1 VTAAVWREF
10 ERATALIN
18 RVRDY
23 GLVHPDATVEDV
35 LTALEEPATADNTLY
50 AGTGLFMAV
59 QAQERAARAG
69 LAQVPLGEEMKPDE
83 KEGSTMD
90 FDPDEL
96 KWFKSSYSAAGACV
110 EVAYLPDGAG
120 VALRDSKTPSRQPHF
135 FARDEWG
142 AFIDGAKTGEFDLP

>member
-1 VTAAVWREF
+1 VTAVWREF

-23 GLVHPDATVEDV
+23 GLVHPDATVDGV
-35 LTALEEPATADNTLY
+35 LTALQEEATADNTLY

-59 QAQERAARAG
+59 QAQECAARAG

-96 KWFKSSYSAAGACV
+96 EWFKSSFSAAGACV
-110 EVAYLPDGAG
+110 EVAHLPDGAG
-120 VALRDSKTPSRQPHF
+120 VALRDSSTPSRQPHF
-135 FARDEWG
+135 FGPDDWN
-142 AFIDGAKTGEFDLP
+142 AFVAGVKAGEFDLP

>member
-1 VTAAVWREF
+1 VTAVWREF

-23 GLVHPDATVEDV
+23 GLAHPDATVEGV
-35 LTALEEPATADNTLY
+35 LTALEVEATADNTLY

-59 QAQERAARAG
+59 QARERAARAG
-69 LAQVPLGEEMKPDE
+69 LAQVRLGEEMKPKE

-96 KWFKSSYSAAGACV
+96 TWFTRSHNAAGACV
-110 EVAYLPDGAG
+110 EVAHLPDGSG
-120 VALRDSKTPSRQPHF
+120 VALRDSKTPSRQPPF

-142 AFIDGAKTGEFDLP
+142 AFIDRAKDGEFDLS